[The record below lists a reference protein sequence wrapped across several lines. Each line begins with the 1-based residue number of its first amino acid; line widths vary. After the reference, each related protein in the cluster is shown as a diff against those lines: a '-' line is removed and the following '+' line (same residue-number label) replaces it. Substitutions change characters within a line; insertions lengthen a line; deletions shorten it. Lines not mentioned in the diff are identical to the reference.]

1 MRIDWLWLEKYKNL
15 KDLTID
21 FDQDHLI
28 TVLIGR
34 NGTGKSNVLEAL
46 TVIFRDLLM
55 GEDGTGKKN
64 VPSFKYRIAYEI
76 GDSWV
81 FIDADPARKE
91 PYLAKTV
98 EKKEHPK
105 AYDPATPFPDLKGEL
120 VSRAKLLGKASEHLP
135 KFLFGYYSGESD
147 RMKDVFRKYLKKY
160 DDDLIHEK
168 PQGLK
173 RMFFAEPVHSNFV
186 LLSFIVNNKEQTDD
200 FLQQQLGLEDGGIES
215 VLFVLKQP
223 YWYDKK
229 RTDGDARFWNSKGVV
244 RDFLA
249 KLYEISIAPIR
260 ISRREMYDVRRSR
273 TLEYL
278 YLFAKDI
285 DALRDLADG
294 KSTAEFFRDLESTH
308 VSDLIDEVRIRVKLR
323 KNDGSVTFREL
334 SEGEQQLLTVLGL
347 LQFTSSEESLF
358 LLDEPDTHLNP
369 RWSVEYLQHIRD
381 FLKNDEGASRSSHV
395 LLATHNPI
403 AVAELLKEQVQILKR
418 DHTSHQISASAPD
431 THPRGMGYA
440 GVVTSEMFGLN
451 AALDTYTQD
460 LLQKKRRLSALE
472 TLASEDEIELRQLTN
487 ELESYGFR
495 YEVRNP
501 FLRAELIRGADRG
514 DPEFKPVLDSNSET
528 DMQKADRLIRKAL
541 GEKPVGKT
549 DA

>member
-1 MRIDWLWLEKYKNL
+1 MRIDWLWLEEYKNL

-21 FDQDHLI
+21 FDQKHLI

-46 TVIFRDLLM
+46 TTIFRDLLM
-55 GEDGTGKKN
+55 GEDTAGKKN

-76 GDSWV
+76 GESWV
-81 FIDADPARKE
+81 FIDADPLRKD
-91 PYLAKTV
+91 PYLAKTIS
-98 EKKEHPK
+98 KKKHPK
-105 AYDPATPFPDLKGEL
+105 PYDPNAAFASLEGDLI
-120 VSRAKLLGKASEHLP
+120 SRTQLLGEQSEHLP

-147 RMKDVFRKYLKKY
+147 RMEGVFRKYLKSY
-160 DDDLIHEK
+160 DDSLISNK
-168 PQGLK
+168 DPGLK

-186 LLSFIVNNKEQTDD
+186 LLSFIVNNKKQTDD
-200 FLQQQLGLEDGGIES
+200 FLQKQLGLEDGGIES

-223 YWYDKK
+223 YWYKK
-229 RTDGDARFWNSKGVV
+229 SATDGDARFWNSRGVV

-249 KLYEISIAPIR
+249 KLYEISLAPIR
-260 ISRREMYDVRRSR
+260 ISRKERYDVRRSR

-381 FLKNDEGASRSSHV
+381 FLKDDEGASRSSHV

-418 DHTSHQISASAPD
+418 DDETLGVWAEEPSVD
-431 THPRGMGYA
+431 PRGMGYA
-440 GVVTSEMFGLN
+440 GVVTSEMFDLS
-451 AALDTYTQD
+451 AALDTHTQE
-460 LLQKKRRLSALE
+460 LLEEQRTLSAETNSGPEQLARLNSLNEELELLGFRHQMRDPVFTEYLKARTEEVRISGDISQVTKLDPDTARRLVREALAQTKDE
-472 TLASEDEIELRQLTN
+472 SEQ
-487 ELESYGFR
+487 
-495 YEVRNP
+495 
-501 FLRAELIRGADRG
+501 
-514 DPEFKPVLDSNSET
+514 
-528 DMQKADRLIRKAL
+528 
-541 GEKPVGKT
+541 
-549 DA
+549 

>member
-1 MRIDWLWLEKYKNL
+1 MRIDWLWVGEYKNL
-15 KDLTID
+15 KDLTIN
-21 FDQDHLI
+21 FAQGHLI

-55 GEDGTGKKN
+55 GEDGSGKKN

-76 GDSWV
+76 GECWV
-81 FIDADPARKE
+81 FIDADPARKDA
-91 PYLAKTV
+91 YLARTTNKAI
-98 EKKEHPK
+98 HPE
-105 AYDPATPFPDLKGEL
+105 AYE
-120 VSRAKLLGKASEHLP
+120 VSAEFNSSDGDIISRSKLLGETSVYLP
-135 KFLFGYYSGESD
+135 KFLFGYYSGESE
-147 RMKDVFRKYLKKY
+147 RMEGVFRKYLKSY
-160 DDDLIHEK
+160 DDRLISSED
-168 PQGLK
+168 PGLK

-200 FLQQQLGLEDGGIES
+200 FLQKQLGLEEGGIES
-215 VLFVLKQP
+215 VLFILKQP

-229 RTDGDARFWNSKGVV
+229 KKDGDNRFWNSKGVV

-249 KLYEISIAPIR
+249 KLYEISLAPIR
-260 ISRREMYDVRRSR
+260 IKRRELYDVRRSR

-278 YLFAKDI
+278 YLFVKDVKTLRKLAK
-285 DALRDLADG
+285 G
-294 KSTAEFFRDLESTH
+294 STTAEFFRDLESTH

-347 LQFTSSEESLF
+347 LQFTSTHESLF

-381 FLKNDEGASRSSHV
+381 FLKDGDRLNRSSHV
-395 LLATHNPI
+395 FLATHNPV
-403 AVAELLKEQVQILKR
+403 AVAELVKEQVQILKR
-418 DHTSHQISASAPD
+418 NSETFSISASAPD

-440 GVVTSEMFGLN
+440 GVVTSEMFGLS

-460 LLQKKRRLSALE
+460 LLSEKRQLSAKE
-472 TLASEDEIELRQLTN
+472 TLTDEERTNLAAINQELSE
-487 ELESYGFR
+487 YGFR
-495 YEVRNP
+495 YEVR
-501 FLRAELIRGADRG
+501 
-514 DPEFKPVLDSNSET
+514 DPESKRILQQLDQEYRTSNGAEETNQDSE
-528 DMQKADRLIRKAL
+528 KAHRLIQEAL
-541 GEKPVGKT
+541 NRE
-549 DA
+549 D